1 MTDIQKPF
9 IKWVGGKTQIINDII
24 SRFPTEMNNY
34 HELFLGGGSVLLA
47 LLSYQRQGKIRVR
60 EAIYAYDINNKLIN
74 LFKNVQNNHE
84 QLYGYIK
91 EYVGEYDSIAGN
103 VINRK
108 PNTIEEAKTSKES
121 YYYWMRKKYNQLD
134 IDEHSIEHSA
144 LFMII
149 NKTCFRGIY
158 REGPNGYNVPYGHPA
173 KTPQI
178 ITLEQLRDISI
189 LIKDVKFIHSDFSD
203 AIKNV
208 TEGDFV
214 YLDPPYA
221 PENSTSFVGYSVDGF
236 SLNRHV
242 ELFAEIKKLK
252 TKFVMSNAKV
262 ALVTEAFKD
271 EGEDG
276 NGCVVY
282 NTIDIKARR
291 AINSKKP
298 ESVTT
303 EVIIYN

>member
-24 SRFPTEMNNY
+24 SRFPIVMNNY

-47 LLSYQRQGKIRVR
+47 LLSLQKQNKIRIDNK
-60 EAIYAYDINNKLIN
+60 IYAYDINNKLIN
-74 LFKNVQNNHE
+74 LYKNIQNNHTV
-84 QLYGYIK
+84 LYEYIK
-91 EYVGEYDSIAGN
+91 QYIDEYDSIEGIEGD

-108 PNTIEEAKTSKES
+108 PNNIEEAKTSKES
-121 YYYWMRKKYNQLD
+121 YYYWMRKKYNELS
-134 IDEHSIEHSA
+134 IDTDSAEHAA
-144 LFMII
+144 LFMVI

-158 REGPNGYNVPYGHPA
+158 REGPNGYNVPYGHYT
-173 KTPQI
+173 KTPQV
-178 ITLEQLRDISI
+178 ITEIQLNDISS

-203 AIKNV
+203 SIKNV

-221 PENSTSFVGYSVDGF
+221 PENNTSFVGYNADGF
-236 SLNRHV
+236 GLNKHI
-242 ELFAEIKKLK
+242 ELFEEIKKLK
-252 TKFVMSNAKV
+252 TKFVMSNSKV
-262 ALVTEAFKD
+262 DLVTEAFKD
-271 EGEDG
+271 
-276 NGCVVY
+276 Y
-282 NTIDIKARR
+282 NSIDIIARR

-298 ESVTT
+298 QSVTT

>member
-47 LLSYQRQGKIRVR
+47 LLSLQKQNKIRIDNK
-60 EAIYAYDINNKLIN
+60 IYAYDINNKLIN
-74 LFKNVQNNHE
+74 LYKNIQNNHTV
-84 QLYGYIK
+84 LYEYIK
-91 EYVGEYDSIAGN
+91 QYIDEYDSIEGIEGIEGD

-108 PNTIEEAKTSKES
+108 PNNIEEAKTSKES
-121 YYYWMRKKYNQLD
+121 YYYWMRKKYNELS
-134 IDEHSIEHSA
+134 IDTDSAEHAA
-144 LFMII
+144 LFMVI

-158 REGPNGYNVPYGHPA
+158 REGPNGYNVPYGHYT
-173 KTPQI
+173 KTPQV
-178 ITLEQLRDISI
+178 ITEIQLNDISS

-203 AIKNV
+203 SIKNV

-221 PENSTSFVGYSVDGF
+221 PENNTSFVGYNADGF
-236 SLNRHV
+236 GLNKHI
-242 ELFAEIKKLK
+242 ELFEEIKKLK
-252 TKFVMSNAKV
+252 TKFVMSNSKV
-262 ALVTEAFKD
+262 DLVTEAFKD
-271 EGEDG
+271 
-276 NGCVVY
+276 Y
-282 NTIDIKARR
+282 NSIDIIARR

-298 ESVTT
+298 QSVTT